1 MLEHMRM
8 PPLTRRRL
16 LQGSILATLPI
27 RGALAAEPVSPVM
40 ARLSEYMAD
49 AKNRS
54 LPAEAVEKTKQIIL
68 DTFAAMLSGSEL
80 PPGKLAIN
88 LAKVHRGETVA
99 TVAGSSVVCGPIE
112 AAMANGMLAH
122 ADETDD
128 THAPSLSHPGCSVV
142 PTALAA
148 GEQFDA
154 DGTRFLRAVALGY
167 DIGPRMTITMGRDI
181 PMFEGHKSTHS
192 ISGTFGSAAAGGC
205 VAGFTAQQMR
215 WLLDYTAQQASGIA
229 SWQRDTDHIEKAFV
243 FGGMPARNGIT
254 ATLLVQ
260 IGGTGVGD
268 VLSGADNYLLANA
281 PQADPSKLID
291 KLGERYEVM
300 RTNFKKWTVGAPI
313 QAPLDGLEN
322 ILKRR
327 PFDPEQV
334 KQVSVRVATNEASIV
349 NNREIPDIC
358 LQHLMAVMLVDKTVT
373 FKSAHDLN
381 RMRDAAVQRQRAK
394 IQLIPDEELQRKL
407 PSREATVEVTLA
419 DGTSLNEHVMAV
431 RGTAENPMTR
441 EEVVAKA
448 RDLITPVLG
457 ASATAKLIQT
467 VLGIER
473 VTRIRELR
481 SMLQRA

>member
-8 PPLTRRRL
+8 PPLTRRQL
-16 LQGSILATLPI
+16 LEGSILATLPI
-27 RGALAAEPVSPVM
+27 RGAQAAEPVSPVM

-205 VAGFTAQQMR
+205 VAGFTEQQMR

-481 SMLQRA
+481 SLLQRA

>member
-419 DGTSLNEHVMAV
+419 DGTSLHEHVTAV

-481 SMLQRA
+481 SLLQRA

>member
-16 LQGSILATLPI
+16 LEGSILATLPI
-27 RGALAAEPVSPVM
+27 RRALSAEPVSPVM

-381 RMRDAAVQRQRAK
+381 RMQDAAVQRQRAK

-481 SMLQRA
+481 SLLQRA

>member
-16 LQGSILATLPI
+16 LEGSILATLPI
-27 RGALAAEPVSPVM
+27 RGAQAAEPVSPVM

-381 RMRDAAVQRQRAK
+381 RMRVAAVQRQRAK

-407 PSREATVEVTLA
+407 PAREATVEVTFA
-419 DGTSLNEHVMAV
+419 DGTSLNEHVTAV

-481 SMLQRA
+481 SLLQRA